1 MERGGALEDK
11 RARGRKRERMTT
23 GLQSIQNTTNVILV
37 QNKKMH
43 CQLWDWRAGL
53 CGGGEIGL
61 TESLNVSSTCRE
73 REWYSQ
79 EGERWQQTI

>member
-1 MERGGALEDK
+1 MERGGVLEEE

-23 GLQSIQNTTNVILV
+23 EPPSIQNTASAILV
-37 QNKKMH
+37 QNKMY

-73 REWYSQ
+73 REWHSQ